1 MFREGTLC
9 KLNKI
14 LCLMIDRSEEEH
26 VAWKDEQGERGE
38 GSDLADT
45 GPPRTELDETLM
57 LVEELKTFAEVE
69 QDIDSGTDQH
79 DADDTHRWNEDE
91 ESDRVTEPT
100 FYEHNAQDEPV
111 HPLLAFLSPLLDEE
125 EPLAW
130 KIESDQGEGH
140 DSNAG
145 QPRKEVEE
153 TSILVEELKTRVCRV
168 YQTFTE
174 VEKNVDS
181 GTDQWEEETEST
193 ITQKVQDRAAEPTVN
208 EDKAQD
214 EPVSAIEAGWQMDT
228 PGQQRPTESDGYEK
242 MISAIVGEQ
251 LPTRTP
257 RAPVSRDV
265 VIPAT
270 VERLRA
276 LKLATYNKEIN
287 LMGSHGPD
295 LDVDALPG
303 SRIDTFHNH
312 YGMVST
318 MNYVVLQKVQ
328 TGSRE
333 IKSILLTPTRRH
345 VRDALHSSSMMPTR
359 RVHFKIARKLDGPTL
374 HPVEPGSVYIKIW
387 QQLMLL
393 PIIWEIWSFP
403 FRLAFGNIETDVNT
417 WGLPVDGVADCM
429 FLSDIVV
436 GFMTIIPASTFPN
449 QPDIANSFRDII
461 RLRVRHELFWL
472 LSPILIYQLIILN
485 IASGIWIGPPGQA
498 SWLWW
503 SSGIPRVAQRL
514 RRFVFYF
521 ESILVDPTIKVQQLQ
536 AFRLALIICL
546 SAHWVGS
553 IFYFLARL
561 QGFGSTTWLAD
572 FESLLP
578 KYTMQPRIESADYL
592 LCIYKGFNALSNLA
606 YDGGIP
612 MNEVEMVFSLM
623 VMLMQVYISALILG
637 TLLNYLVRK
646 DPQEEAHKQQMA
658 NVRLFMDQ
666 KNIPQELHQRVDLYL
681 EFQFK
686 KNRQNAVSSLIDLP
700 KSLRIKVANANYR
713 EIVDK
718 CVTAGRAFAGCKDQ
732 FLNAMLVKLHVSHVM
747 SGDHVVQRDDLPL
760 ELYFVLSGSVQ
771 VVDENDHVQKTV
783 RSDVPDLPPIVGEVP
798 FFLRINHFLAIT
810 ASLDHNVQLL
820 VLNTEDSI
828 EIFNEFP
835 ENHATICENLMS
847 TFDLTNEGKQ
857 IPGIEDDLSDPNKL
871 GIKKRIVESMEERT
885 EKRFLSLCQAAN
897 TGDPDTI
904 TLLARQGANLD
915 RTDYDRRSAMH
926 IACQE
931 GHFRVVEALVQNGA
945 QVC

>member
-1 MFREGTLC
+1 LEGC
-9 KLNKI
+9 KLQK
-14 LCLMIDRSEEEH
+14 RH
-26 VAWKDEQGERGE
+26 VREDEQGEVGE
-38 GSDLADT
+38 ASDSSDA
-45 GPPRTELDETLM
+45 GPPPEEVHETSM

-69 QDIDSGTDQH
+69 PDIDSGTDQQ
-79 DADDTHRWNEDE
+79 DADDAHRWDEDE
-91 ESDRVTEPT
+91 ESDRATEPT
-100 FYEHNAQDEPV
+100 PCEHKAQDEP
-111 HPLLAFLSPLLDEE
+111 APLLDEE
-125 EPLAW
+125 EPAGW
-130 KIESDQGEGH
+130 KVESDRGEGS
-140 DSNAG
+140 DSDTG
-145 QPRKEVEE
+145 QPRDEADE
-153 TSILVEELKTRVCRV
+153 TSMLVKKLKTRVCSV
-168 YQTFTE
+168 YQTFAE
-174 VEKNVDS
+174 VERDVDS
-181 GTDQWEEETEST
+181 GTDQQQDHAQNWENHSESKMKQT
-193 ITQKVQDRAAEPTVN
+193 VQDRTTEPTAN
-208 EDKAQD
+208 EHKAQD
-214 EPVSAIEAGWQMDT
+214 EPVPPVLTIEAGWQMNT
-228 PGQQRPTESDGYEK
+228 PGEQHLTESENYEK
-242 MISAIVGEQ
+242 MIVAIVGEQ
-251 LPTRTP
+251 LPMRTP
-257 RAPVSRDV
+257 RAHVSRDV

-270 VERLRA
+270 VEKLRA
-276 LKLATYNKEIN
+276 LKWAAGYKKIN
-287 LMGSHGPD
+287 LIGSYQPD
-295 LDVDALPG
+295 LDVDALAG
-303 SRIDTFHNH
+303 SKNDTVHNH

-318 MNYVVLQKVQ
+318 MNHLVSQKIQ
-328 TGSRE
+328 IGSRE
-333 IKSILLTPTRRH
+333 IKSILLTPARRL

-359 RVHFKIARKLDGPTL
+359 RVHFKIARNLDGPTL
-374 HPVEPGSVYIKIW
+374 HPVEPGSVYIKMW

-403 FRLAFGNIETDVNT
+403 FRLAFGNIETDVNM

-429 FLSDIVV
+429 FLCDIAV

-449 QPDIANSFRDII
+449 QPEIANTFRDII
-461 RLRVRHELFWL
+461 SLRVRHELFWL
-472 LSPILIYQLIILN
+472 LSPILIYQLIVLK
-485 IASGIWIGPPGQA
+485 IASVGWLGPPGQA

-503 SSGIPRVAQRL
+503 SSGIPRVVQRL

-561 QGFGSTTWLAD
+561 QGFDSTTWLAD
-572 FESLLP
+572 FEHLLP
-578 KYTMQPRIESADYL
+578 NYTMQPRIESADYL

-646 DPQEEAHKQQMA
+646 DPQEEAHKQQMV

-681 EFQFK
+681 DFQFQ
-686 KNRQNAVSSLIDLP
+686 KNRQNAVSSLVDLP

-732 FLNAMLVKLHVSHVM
+732 FLNAMLVKLHVSHIM
-747 SGDHVVQRDDLPL
+747 SGDHVVKRDDLPR

-771 VVDENDHVQKTV
+771 VVDENDRVQKIV

-798 FFLRINHFLAIT
+798 FFLRINHLLAIT

-820 VLNTEDSI
+820 VLSTEDSA

-847 TFDLTNEGKQ
+847 TFDLTKEGKQ

-871 GIKKRIVESMEERT
+871 EIKKRIVESMEERT
-885 EKRFLSLCQAAN
+885 EKRFLSLCNAAN
-897 TGDPDTI
+897 TGDPDVI
-904 TLLARQGANLD
+904 TLLARQGANLN